1 MPTHASKCVLNLC
14 VRSESRYLPS
24 TLIEPFRNPP
34 NYVTHIH
41 THAKRVQPAGS
52 LCLARCSR
60 LCCQMNHLQI
70 TGVAIAGEKNNTAA
84 PTAWEGEG
92 ETKNQLLVEESTQ
105 EWDKITHNIKQH
117 LIVDVFSSS
126 SLRKKVIT
134 FLYLARSV
142 EMRYIYCTDT
152 QSDSFT

>member
-1 MPTHASKCVLNLC
+1 MSHT
-14 VRSESRYLPS
+14 
-24 TLIEPFRNPP
+24 
-34 NYVTHIH
+34 H

-105 EWDKITHNIKQH
+105 EWDKITHYIKQH

-126 SLRKKVIT
+126 SLRKKIYYFSIFSQKHGNEVYLLYWHSKPQLHLKDKIWSILHWCLVTVLVFSKT
-134 FLYLARSV
+134 FKLYP
-142 EMRYIYCTDT
+142 DT
-152 QSDSFT
+152 HIF